1 MIRHACIFK
10 TQCTVRKKW
19 LWTGVLLFTPRSP
32 EAADACVFLVISPP
46 ALFHHSLIDRFNALF
61 HYSLVDRFNATT
73 TTSFQQIAPTQKHEA
88 KNLHVGLHQHF
99 DLTLRLLHKRLARHV
114 FCGVGG

>member
-1 MIRHACIFK
+1 MILHACIFK

-19 LWTGVLLFTPRSP
+19 QWTGVLLFTPRSP

-46 ALFHHSLIDRFNALF
+46 ALFH
-61 HYSLVDRFNATT
+61 YSLVDRFNATT
-73 TTSFQQIAPTQKHEA
+73 TTSFQQIVPTQKHAA